1 MTDQKSTKPLR
12 SISAVLFC
20 LIDKSDDIVLCRT
33 LEKTILK
40 HILRS
45 VMQYDKKREVSLLND
60 LREENLL
67 DISGLSV
74 YH

>member
-20 LIDKSDDIVLCRT
+20 LIDKSDGIVPVQDTWKNYL
-33 LEKTILK
+33 KTY
-40 HILRS
+40 RS
-45 VMQYDKKREVSLLND
+45 VMQYDKKREVGLLND